1 MKKILLSMAL
11 LAAVCSGQAQNG
23 RRVLC
28 EASGFSTGC
37 YTSRESG
44 YGGKIGTDATTVG
57 LATDGTDCFP
67 AFRYQYLYR
76 S

>member
-1 MKKILLSMAL
+1 MAL

-23 RRVLC
+23 EEYYVKHLDFPQVLHFKEKWMC
-28 EASGFSTGC
+28 
-37 YTSRESG
+37 
-44 YGGKIGTDATTVG
+44 GKIGTDATTVG

>member
-1 MKKILLSMAL
+1 MAL

-23 RRVLC
+23 EEYYVKHLDFPQGATLQ
-28 EASGFSTGC
+28 E
-37 YTSRESG
+37 
-44 YGGKIGTDATTVG
+44 KVDIGTDATTVG